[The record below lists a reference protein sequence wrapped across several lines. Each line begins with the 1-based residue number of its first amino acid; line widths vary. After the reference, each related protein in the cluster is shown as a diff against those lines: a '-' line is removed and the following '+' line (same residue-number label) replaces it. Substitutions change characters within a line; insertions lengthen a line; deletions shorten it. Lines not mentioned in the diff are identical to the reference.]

1 MNCIVMGLSHFGVAL
16 AQRLTFMGH
25 EVLGIDM
32 DIHKINE
39 YNDSIKNTI
48 CLNINNQQAIQTL
61 PLKDA
66 DLIFVTIR
74 KDIGASIQAV
84 ALLKQY
90 KARRIIACAISDI
103 HTTILKAMGITEI
116 IRPELEYAD
125 LFSTR
130 IEWTNSIFTYKITQD
145 YFIQELKL
153 PDAFIGRRL
162 SDVQFEKE
170 FNLQLI
176 AIKHVLAE
184 EKNSREKVS
193 LLDKS
198 EENFVIGENDVFI
211 LAGNPKSFRKLISV

>member
-1 MNCIVMGLSHFGVAL
+1 MNS
-16 AQRLTFMGH
+16 R
-25 EVLGIDM
+25 
-32 DIHKINE
+32 
-39 YNDSIKNTI
+39 
-48 CLNINNQQAIQTL
+48 NINNQQAIQTL

-66 DLIFVTIR
+66 DIIFVTIR

-90 KARRIIACAISDI
+90 KARRIIACSISDI

-125 LFSTR
+125 LFTTR
-130 IEWTNSIFTYKITQD
+130 IEWANSIFTYKISSN

-153 PDAFIGRRL
+153 PDSFIGRRL

-176 AIKHVLAE
+176 AIKHPVTE
-184 EKNSREKVS
+184 EKTSRVKIS
-193 LLDKS
+193 LLDQP
-198 EENFVIGENDVFI
+198 EDNFIIGENDVFI
-211 LAGNPKSFRKLISV
+211 LAGNPKAFRKLTS

>member
-1 MNCIVMGLSHFGVAL
+1 MNCIIMGLSHFGVAL
-16 AQRLTFMGH
+16 AQRLTAMGH

-32 DIHKINE
+32 DLHKINE
-39 YNDSIKNTI
+39 YKDSIKNTI

-66 DLIFVTIR
+66 DIIFVTIR

-90 KARRIIACAISDI
+90 KARRIIACSISDI

-125 LFSTR
+125 LFTTR
-130 IEWTNSIFTYKITQD
+130 IEWANSIFTYKITSN

-153 PDAFIGRRL
+153 PDSFIGRRL

-176 AIKHVLAE
+176 AIKHPVTE
-184 EKNSREKVS
+184 EKTSRVKIS
-193 LLDKS
+193 LLDQP
-198 EENFVIGENDVFI
+198 EDNFIIGENDVFI
-211 LAGNPKSFRKLISV
+211 LAGNPKAFRKLTS